1 MAGEKLKWYVENR
14 FKCRTAN
21 CFTEQCKN
29 CGASPYHI
37 GISCEEYQKLVP
49 CRYCG
54 EGLEHEVDMAQ
65 NSFTDICMIN
75 DTCLNKIN
83 DACKFVLPCGHR
95 CGGVKDEK
103 AHPECVYEK
112 CAHVKERHILN

>member
-1 MAGEKLKWYVENR
+1 M
-14 FKCRTAN
+14 
-21 CFTEQCKN
+21 
-29 CGASPYHI
+29 
-37 GISCEEYQKLVP
+37 SCEEYQKLVP

-54 EGLEHEVDMAQ
+54 EGLEHEVDMTQ

-103 AHPECVYEK
+103 AHPECLYEK